1 MAKNYDPQGRIVINL
16 DPGLAFGTG
25 THETTSLCLG
35 VLEKVVTENSTVLD
49 VGCGSGIL
57 AIASLLLGAK
67 KAVGVDIDGLA
78 VKTAKENA
86 ELNNVSDRF
95 TAIEGNFTE
104 KVTGKYDIVVANIV
118 ADAIMFLSEG
128 VKEFMKE
135 NSIYI
140 MSGIIDTRADEVIE
154 SVSKNFEITDKL
166 FLNGWYCLTAKI
178 K

>member
-1 MAKNYDPQGRIVINL
+1 MK
-16 DPGLAFGTG
+16 
-25 THETTSLCLG
+25 
-35 VLEKVVTENSTVLD
+35 K
-49 VGCGSGIL
+49 
-57 AIASLLLGAK
+57 LLLKIYLSK
-67 KAVGVDIDGLA
+67 K
-78 VKTAKENA
+78 
-86 ELNNVSDRF
+86 SDRF

-135 NSIYI
+135 DSIYI
-140 MSGIIDTRADEVIE
+140 MSGIIDTRVDEVIE

>member
-1 MAKNYDPQGRIVINL
+1 M
-16 DPGLAFGTG
+16 
-25 THETTSLCLG
+25 
-35 VLEKVVTENSTVLD
+35 
-49 VGCGSGIL
+49 
-57 AIASLLLGAK
+57 
-67 KAVGVDIDGLA
+67 IDGLA
-78 VKTAKENA
+78 VKTARENA

-135 NSIYI
+135 DSIYI
-140 MSGIIDTRADEVIE
+140 MSGIIDTRVDEVIE
-154 SVSKNFEITDKL
+154 SVSKNFEIKDKL